1 MTNLLKGHEDFIVS
15 HTREN
20 IRQICADN
28 EGQQNDR
35 INQGK
40 IKQNP

>member
-1 MTNLLKGHEDFIVS
+1 MTNLLKRHEDFIVS

-28 EGQQNDR
+28 ED
-35 INQGK
+35 
-40 IKQNP
+40 

>member
-28 EGQQNDR
+28 EEQQENDFR
-35 INQGK
+35 L
-40 IKQNP
+40 PYRLLS

>member
-1 MTNLLKGHEDFIVS
+1 MTNLLKGHEDYIVT

-28 EGQQNDR
+28 ED
-35 INQGK
+35 
-40 IKQNP
+40 